1 MRHFIGTGHRSVQHI
16 VNALNQTVSLPWE
29 SSPPYGR
36 FSCDFP
42 MFIGMVSGF
51 LNASVELEMVR
62 DKDLN
67 AILKLIF
74 DSEEELS
81 ERYSREAVAALS
93 ERGTCFFRSAE
104 AYFQHCFLEYPPD
117 KRVWFTDTAL
127 GLAVMIAQQLFPAEA
142 VANVR

>member
-1 MRHFIGTGHRSVQHI
+1 
-16 VNALNQTVSLPWE
+16 
-29 SSPPYGR
+29 
-36 FSCDFP
+36 

-51 LNASVELEMVR
+51 LNASIELEMVR

-67 AILKLIF
+67 VILKYIF

-127 GLAVMIAQQLFPAEA
+127 GLATLIAQQLFPVE
-142 VANVR
+142 VVENVR